1 MSWCE
6 LLQLKTICR
15 KVLVI
20 EAILKATIL
29 RGACTQKQKNKMLKN
44 CLHGKLLKTVAGKK
58 RHGNPSGRGD
68 IGDSLHKSAI
78 NI

>member
-6 LLQLKTICR
+6 LLLLKTISHE
-15 KVLVI
+15 VLVI

-29 RGACTQKQKNKMLKN
+29 RGTCTQKQKNKMLKN
-44 CLHGKLLKTVAGKK
+44 CLLKLLKTGAAKK
-58 RHGNPSGRGD
+58 RHRNPSRRGD